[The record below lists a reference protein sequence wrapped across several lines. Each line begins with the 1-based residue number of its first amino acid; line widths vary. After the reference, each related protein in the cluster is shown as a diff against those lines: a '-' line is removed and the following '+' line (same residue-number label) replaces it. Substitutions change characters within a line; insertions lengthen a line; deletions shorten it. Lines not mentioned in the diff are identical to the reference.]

1 MFKVGDLVTHK
12 DGRTGVVSCIE
23 PECKYPLIVDWGNDT
38 IHHSYTLD
46 GKHIATDI
54 YASIFPRNV
63 EEQLPVAN
71 DLVSLAKELEK
82 LEQQVRE
89 VKGKIREIVK

>member
-12 DGRTGVVSCIE
+12 DGRTGFVSYLDLGYT
-23 PECKYPLIVDWGNDT
+23 YPVGVTWDDNGT
-38 IHHSYTLD
+38 YSTYTLS
-46 GKHIATDI
+46 GKCVTDI

-63 EEQLPVAN
+63 EEQPSIAN

>member
-1 MFKVGDLVTHK
+1 MFKVGDLVTQK
-12 DGRTGVVSCIE
+12 DGRTGFVTYLNLDCTYPVVVTWDDKGTYSI
-23 PECKYPLIVDWGNDT
+23 
-38 IHHSYTLD
+38 YTLS
-46 GKHIATDI
+46 GKSKATDI

-63 EEQLPVAN
+63 EEQPPVAN